1 MMKGLVST
9 VCGVV
14 IMGMVALPAVA
25 EKDDP
30 MEKAVKARQGFM
42 QMNAFNMGML
52 AGMAKGEVAYD
63 AATAGMAAK
72 NLQLASMMKN
82 KAMWPQGSGNDNPKL
97 KTEALPAIWAEGS
110 DIGNKVKAFGMAA
123 EELAAVAD
131 QGLDQMKPK
140 FAAVGKACKGC
151 HEDYRA
157 KKK

>member
-1 MMKGLVST
+1 M
-9 VCGVV
+9 
-14 IMGMVALPAVA
+14 
-25 EKDDP
+25 
-30 MEKAVKARQGFM
+30 
-42 QMNAFNMGML
+42 
-52 AGMAKGEVAYD
+52 
-63 AATAGMAAK
+63 
-72 NLQLASMMKN
+72 
-82 KAMWPQGSGNDNPKL
+82 SGNDNPKL

-110 DIGNKVKAFGMAA
+110 DIGSKVKAFGMAA